1 MATAKLTKA
10 EETIAKG
17 KATKD
22 QIMANS
28 IMAKKE
34 PPKKKALAKSALL
47 VVTTLIR
54 SGNEAIRE
62 PNYPPKSSPPD
73 AAFAVLMATGP
84 CYFWLPGDRLCHH
97 TSWDQFL
104 DR

>member
-1 MATAKLTKA
+1 SGRGWLNSVSIRLMP
-10 EETIAKG
+10 KG
-17 KATKD
+17 KG
-22 QIMANS
+22 S
-28 IMAKKE
+28 
-34 PPKKKALAKSALL
+34 PPILRNPPQKKALADKSALL

-62 PNYPPKSSPPD
+62 PNCPPKSRPPD

>member
-1 MATAKLTKA
+1 MPVEFRFNPAQGEGLSTHP
-10 EETIAKG
+10 
-17 KATKD
+17 
-22 QIMANS
+22 AN
-28 IMAKKE
+28 
-34 PPKKKALAKSALL
+34 PPQKKALADKSALL

-62 PNYPPKSSPPD
+62 PNCLPKSSLPD